1 MPGTRE
7 IIDATP
13 AIERIQREHLPNPEF
28 HNLPRKFKSAISG
41 HSRQDVTHE
50 IQDVAF
56 IGSVHPEHG
65 PGFECYVGGGL
76 STNPMLAQSLG
87 AWIPL
92 DEVPDVWAGV
102 ARIFRDYGYRR
113 MRTRARLKF
122 LVKDSL
128 AKGVTGPI
136 IRAVGGVAVDRSRT
150 SGMVDGIVAQLKEL
164 DEFQLVIAPE
174 GTRKKKDYWKS
185 GFWHIANQSGMPV
198 TLAYIDS
205 TRKVYGWREAIEISG
220 DMKADMDY
228 IRDVYK
234 DMSGF
239 NPAGNTWPRLRGE
252 QDESLPGHP
261 EQDPGTPLN

>member
-1 MPGTRE
+1 MGIKRLISRTYQKFSKWTFEGGPLPDKG
-7 IIDATP
+7 II
-13 AIERIQREHLPNPEF
+13 
-28 HNLPRKFKSAISG
+28 
-41 HSRQDVTHE
+41 
-50 IQDVAF
+50 
-56 IGSVHPEHG
+56 IGAYHTSYWDG
-65 PGFECYVGGGL
+65 WF
-76 STNPMLAQSLG
+76 MLMALWDKG
-87 AWIPL
+87 
-92 DEVPDVWAGV
+92 VP
-102 ARIFRDYGYRR
+102 F
-113 MRTRARLKF
+113 KF

>member
-1 MPGTRE
+1 MGIKRLISRTYQKFSKWTFEGGPLPDKG
-7 IIDATP
+7 II
-13 AIERIQREHLPNPEF
+13 
-28 HNLPRKFKSAISG
+28 
-41 HSRQDVTHE
+41 
-50 IQDVAF
+50 
-56 IGSVHPEHG
+56 IGAYHTSYWDG
-65 PGFECYVGGGL
+65 WF
-76 STNPMLAQSLG
+76 MLMAL
-87 AWIPL
+87 
-92 DEVPDVWAGV
+92 
-102 ARIFRDYGYRR
+102 
-113 MRTRARLKF
+113 
-122 LVKDSL
+122 
-128 AKGVTGPI
+128 
-136 IRAVGGVAVDRSRT
+136 DRSRT